1 MIASKIF
8 LIGMPGSG
16 KSTFGK
22 QLAQKLDRQFFD
34 IDEQL
39 ERMLGMSIHKIF
51 LEIGED
57 YFREAEEKVLM
68 MLIKLSEPSV
78 IATGGGTPCFFNNM
92 EEMKKA
98 GATIWLDT
106 PLDTVIDRVGAK
118 KDVRPLVDQMPAD
131 ALRKEIT
138 NMYEMRRRYY
148 RKADFTS
155 DSNMDDI
162 LHFLD
167 TVRS

>member
-1 MIASKIF
+1 MINSKIF

-22 QLAQKLDRQFFD
+22 MLAQKLDRQFFD

-57 YFREAEEKVLM
+57 YFREAEEKVLK
-68 MLIKLSEPSV
+68 MLIKLSEPSI
-78 IATGGGTPCFFNNM
+78 IATGGGTPCFYDNM
-92 EEMKKA
+92 KEMN
-98 GATIWLDT
+98 GSGVTIWLDT
-106 PLDTVIDRVGAK
+106 PLDLVIDRVGAK
-118 KDVRPLVDQMPAD
+118 KDVRPLVDQMPKD
-131 ALRKEIT
+131 ALKKEIT

-148 RKADFTS
+148 RKANFTS
-155 DSNMDDI
+155 DSNMEDI
-162 LHFLD
+162 LNFLS

>member
-1 MIASKIF
+1 MVASKIF
-8 LIGMPGSG
+8 LVGMPGSG

-68 MLIKLSEPSV
+68 MLIKLKLRS
-78 IATGGGTPCFFNNM
+78 IIT
-92 EEMKKA
+92 
-98 GATIWLDT
+98 L
-106 PLDTVIDRVGAK
+106 L
-118 KDVRPLVDQMPAD
+118 LV
-131 ALRKEIT
+131 
-138 NMYEMRRRYY
+138 
-148 RKADFTS
+148 
-155 DSNMDDI
+155 
-162 LHFLD
+162 
-167 TVRS
+167 

>member
-1 MIASKIF
+1 MYSKIF

-22 QLAQKLDRQFFD
+22 LLAQKLDRQFFD

-57 YFREAEEKVLM
+57 YFREAEEKVLK
-68 MLIKLSEPSV
+68 MLIKLNEPSV
-78 IATGGGTPCFFNNM
+78 IATGGGTPCFFDNM
-92 EEMKKA
+92 DEMKKA

-106 PLDTVIDRVGAK
+106 PLDLVIERVGAK
-118 KDVRPLVDQMPAD
+118 KDLRPLVDQMPSD

-138 NMYEMRRRYY
+138 NMYELRRRYY
-148 RKADFTS
+148 RRADFTS
-155 DSNMDDI
+155 DSNMEEI
-162 LHFLD
+162 LSFLS
-167 TVRS
+167 TVRN